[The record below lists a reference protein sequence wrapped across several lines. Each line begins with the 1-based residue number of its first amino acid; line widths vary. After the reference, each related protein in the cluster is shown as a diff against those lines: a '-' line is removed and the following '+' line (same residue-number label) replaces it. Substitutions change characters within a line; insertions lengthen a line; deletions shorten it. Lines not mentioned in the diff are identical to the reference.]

1 VVILQP
7 DNILQI
13 YCYVALPSVD

>member
-1 VVILQP
+1 VVILQQ